1 MSERQHRG
9 IKSTALS
16 AEGPMRDLGRELGH
30 HRARAGRAWRR
41 YASLSEK
48 VDPAATR
55 AHQVWSDA
63 IDDAL
68 RTAEAISQE
77 QPRSLNDLLVQYE
90 AIWWWVGEDDNVLDG
105 STRRWLTRF
114 RHSLR
119 RLASQRIS
127 SDHAVGGGTSGS

>member
-1 MSERQHRG
+1 MH
-9 IKSTALS
+9 
-16 AEGPMRDLGRELGH
+16 DLGRKLSR

-48 VDPAATR
+48 LDPGATG

-63 IDDAL
+63 IDDGLQA
-68 RTAEAISQE
+68 AEAIFRE

-119 RLASQRIS
+119 RLASQRVS
-127 SDHAVGGGTSGS
+127 SP